1 MSKKIFVMLLL
12 ILVVLVS
19 FVCGKKLAVLP
30 ELKKPLVM
38 VIQGNELYILDGV
51 EVYVY
56 SLQDYRLI
64 TKFGKRGEG
73 PSELLPNEEI
83 PLNLR
88 LVNGDIFLNSQT
100 KMVYYNKEGKMI
112 KEKTLP
118 FLCMQIAP
126 IGEGFAVV
134 KVNLDGGG
142 VLKLD
147 VVLCDAQ
154 LKPIK
159 TLVSLD
165 RNAMSPSGKIVIPTP
180 YIYLH
185 CAGDTL
191 FVTGGNQQDFQIKVF
206 DKSGNPM
213 PSIQTQ
219 YDRVE
224 LTGSFKN
231 ELLDWFKTARFSNMP
246 PEVFQRLYFPD
257 YLPAIRELVVTN
269 SGNGIGSSNGNGGR
283 IYVQTYKQQDN
294 RSEFFVFDFHGKQLN
309 RVLLPTASS
318 DKIKLN
324 HETMF
329 TFHENSYYYLVDNA
343 DKEEWELHME
353 TLN

>member
-1 MSKKIFVMLLL
+1 MSRKIFVMLLL
-12 ILVVLVS
+12 VLVVLVS
-19 FVCGKKLAVLP
+19 LVYGKKLAVLP

-38 VIQGNELYILDGV
+38 AIQGNELYILDGV
-51 EVYVY
+51 EVYKY
-56 SLQDYRLI
+56 SLKDYRLI

-83 PLNLR
+83 SLNLR

-100 KMVYYNKEGKMI
+100 KMVYYSKEGKMI
-112 KEKTLP
+112 KEKTFP

-126 IGEGFAVV
+126 IGDGFAVV
-134 KVNLDGGG
+134 RVNRGDGG
-142 VLKLD
+142 VLTLD

-159 TLVSLD
+159 TLASLD
-165 RNAMSPSGKIVIPTP
+165 RNAASPSGKIVIPTP

-185 CAGDTL
+185 CADDTL
-191 FVTGGNQQDFQIKVF
+191 FVSGGIQQDFHIKVF

-213 PSIQTQ
+213 PSIQIP
-219 YDRVE
+219 YDRLE

-231 ELLDWFKTARFSNMP
+231 ELLDWFKTSRFSNIP
-246 PEVFQRLYFPD
+246 PEIFQRLYFPD
-257 YLPAIRELVVTN
+257 YLPAIRDIVVTN
-269 SGNGIGSSNGNGGR
+269 SGNGNGGR
-283 IYVQTYKQQDN
+283 VYVQTYKQQDN

-329 TFHENSYYYLVDNA
+329 TFSGSGYYYLVDNA